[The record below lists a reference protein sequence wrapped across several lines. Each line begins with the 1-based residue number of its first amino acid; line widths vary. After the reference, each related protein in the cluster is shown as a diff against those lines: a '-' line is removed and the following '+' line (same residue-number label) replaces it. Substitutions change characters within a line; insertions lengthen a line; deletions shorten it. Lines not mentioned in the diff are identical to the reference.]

1 MSSDLPLHPPFEEFA
16 ALGQQYTVVPVWTE
30 LLADVETPVGAFT
43 KLVGEGEGFLLES
56 VEHGERWARFSFVGR
71 APSAQ
76 LELRDGVVE
85 LSGILPEDT
94 PTTQGILAAIEHVL
108 TAYRAP
114 VIPDLPPLQ
123 GGLMGYLGYDV
134 VREIE
139 HLPNAAPDPRDLP
152 DAVMTVIGSLAASFA
167 GPDSA

>member
-1 MSSDLPLHPPFEEFA
+1 M
-16 ALGQQYTVVPVWTE
+16 LGQQYTVVPVWTE
-30 LLADVETPVGAFT
+30 LLADVETPVGVCT

-94 PTTQGILAAIEHVL
+94 PTTQGILAVNPDTCSL
-108 TAYRAP
+108 PTAAR
-114 VIPDLPPLQ
+114 
-123 GGLMGYLGYDV
+123 
-134 VREIE
+134 
-139 HLPNAAPDPRDLP
+139 
-152 DAVMTVIGSLAASFA
+152 
-167 GPDSA
+167 